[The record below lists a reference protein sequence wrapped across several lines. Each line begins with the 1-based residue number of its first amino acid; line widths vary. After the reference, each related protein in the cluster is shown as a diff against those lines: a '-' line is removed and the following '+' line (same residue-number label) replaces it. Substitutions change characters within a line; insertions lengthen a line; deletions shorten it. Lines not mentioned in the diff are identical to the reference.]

1 MIKTNILFTSYV
13 NWRKKNIV
21 INTVTKIIRIV
32 FVPSFLGLYTRFST
46 QCTVARTSA
55 KLGSQRGQKL
65 ILGGQIAQFSYC
77 DQTNYAEKM
86 FLKSNI
92 LIQQTWRLIFKFAQ
106 PNVLSVEKSSSSV
119 YFIIANFSPTL
130 LVRDTLPLSGRKRP
144 PEGLYCQV

>member
-13 NWRKKNIV
+13 NWRKK
-21 INTVTKIIRIV
+21 KHRYKYSYQDY
-32 FVPSFLGLYTRFST
+32 PHSFCSIFFGATPASVLS
-46 QCTVARTSA
+46 VRTSA